1 MCDPIFLNMRPD
13 NFLLEKYMG
22 IYEFSAPHLLCTSDC
37 ETITV
42 SELLSFEESAEKGL
56 MDLGLGYTEAR
67 GGKELREEISKLYEN
82 ISPDDII
89 TFAGAEEGIFI
100 FMNAVLSKGDHVIVQ
115 FPAYQSLYEIAKAI
129 GCEVTLWE
137 MNEENGWRPDPDFLV
152 KNIRKN
158 TKAIVINSPHNPTGF
173 NFSLE
178 DFEKIVSIVRDR
190 DLYLFSDEVYRLLEF
205 DPKYRLPAAADIYE
219 KGISLGVMSKAF
231 GLAGLRSGW
240 VATKDPLTLEKISSL
255 KDYTTI
261 CSSAPSEY
269 LAAVA
274 LRHRD
279 RLVERNLGII
289 RKNLE
294 LLDAF
299 MKRQS
304 GLFEWVRPSAASI
317 GFVKLRTGESAE
329 AFCRDVVDETGVLL
343 LPSTVYQFGDS
354 HFRIG
359 FGRKDMA
366 ECLEILE
373 KYLKNRY

>member
-1 MCDPIFLNMRPD
+1 MRPD

-56 MDLGLGYTEAR
+56 MDLSLGYTEAR

-173 NFSLE
+173 NFSIE
-178 DFEKIVSIVRDR
+178 DFEKIVSVAREN

-359 FGRKDMA
+359 FGRKDMS
-366 ECLEILE
+366 ECLEMLE
-373 KYLKNRY
+373 KYIEDRY

>member
-1 MCDPIFLNMRPD
+1 MRPD

-42 SELLSFEESAEKGL
+42 SELLSFEDSAEKGL
-56 MDLGLGYTEAR
+56 MDLSLGYTEAR
-67 GGKELREEISKLYEN
+67 GGKELREEISNLYKN
-82 ISPDDII
+82 ISPDNII

-137 MNEENGWRPDPDFLV
+137 MDEAKGWRPDPDFLE
-152 KNIRKN
+152 KNIREN
-158 TKAIVINSPHNPTGF
+158 TKAIIINSPHNPTGF

-178 DFEKIVSIVRDR
+178 DFKKIVSVAREH
-190 DLYLFSDEVYRLLEF
+190 DLFLFSDEVYRLLEF
-205 DPKYRLPAAADIYE
+205 DPKSLLPSAADIYE
-219 KGISLGVMSKAF
+219 KGFSLGVMSKAF

-240 VATKDPLTLEKISSL
+240 IASKDLATLEKISSL

-279 RLVERNLGII
+279 RLVGRNLGII
-289 RKNLE
+289 RKNLV
-294 LLDAF
+294 LLDSF
-299 MKRQS
+299 MNRHS

-329 AFCRDVVDETGVLL
+329 AFCMRVVDGTGVLL
-343 LPSTVYQFGDS
+343 MPSGVYEFGDS

-359 FGRKDMA
+359 FGREDMA

-373 KYLKNRY
+373 KFIEDHY